1 MHRKCPK
8 IGVLGD
14 FRGEN
19 CNIYLSKPQ
28 KALPGP
34 KTRVLTYYSPKSL
47 HAFDYGPDLKR
58 PKNGV
63 RRPSWIFNFCDFSS
77 YGTFCDQHWSLRVKF
92 DNDRTNGS
100 KVIGI
105 LVLHRKC
112 IESAP
117 KLGFW
122 GILGVK
128 TVIFIFLTPKRH
140 LLGPK
145 HAFWRITRSNRST
158 RLPRARSWEKKRH
171 ARPWFGQISP
181 PPGDAIFHPIITKF
195 GTFIN
200 LL

>member
-8 IGVLGD
+8 NWDFGD
-14 FRGEN
+14 FRAEN

-63 RRPSWIFNFCDFSS
+63 RRPSWIFNFYNFSS
-77 YGTFCDQHWSLRVKF
+77 YGTFCDQHWSLHVKF
-92 DNDRTNGS
+92 DNDRTYGS
-100 KVIGI
+100 KVISI
-105 LVLHRKC
+105 FVFHRKC
-112 IESAP
+112 IESAL

-128 TVIFIFLTPKRH
+128 L
-140 LLGPK
+140 
-145 HAFWRITRSNRST
+145 
-158 RLPRARSWEKKRH
+158 
-171 ARPWFGQISP
+171 
-181 PPGDAIFHPIITKF
+181 
-195 GTFIN
+195 
-200 LL
+200 